1 MSTILLFDAAATG
14 HHGEFLEN
22 VIHGLSVAESERSI
36 ILAHPELKQR
46 LSSFR
51 DSIGSKIQLIFLKVE
66 EVNYLEH
73 ARGIVQVGR
82 RQLEVLSRYLQELS
96 VSRVVLMHMNLHQ
109 YALHSWRV
117 PEGVEVVGILL
128 NPYTPRDRAH
138 GLKAKCFAAVTGI
151 RKRLQF
157 RLLLRNKAISKI
169 FLLNDARMAEQLNR
183 WHPKRQVFA
192 SIPDPLPAL
201 CPVLDQ
207 GAFDSS
213 ERPFTFLLAGSMAP
227 RKGVLEVLEAL
238 ICLRGQLDRPI
249 ALRMVGRFRRE
260 AEAYREQVLSKIR
273 ELEQGEA
280 GSLIRVHLENVF
292 IDSESLS
299 REFAETDCV
308 LTPYLEF
315 YGSSGMI
322 GHACRYQ
329 KPLLSCLDG
338 LLGELVRDRKL
349 GVCVDPRHAEQF
361 AAAMQRII
369 GGEHDYDSEA
379 ADRYVAAADPMKF
392 VQLLIA

>member
-1 MSTILLFDAAATG
+1 MLVLFFDAAETG

-22 VIHGLSVAESERSI
+22 VIAGLSVAESEQSI
-36 ILAHPELKQR
+36 ILAHPELKLR
-46 LSSFR
+46 LSTFR
-51 DSIGSKIQLIFLKVE
+51 DSIGSKTQLVFLKVE
-66 EVNYLEH
+66 EVNYLED
-73 ARGIVQVGR
+73 ARGIVQIGR
-82 RQLEVLSRYLQELS
+82 RQLEVLSRYLEELS

-109 YALHSWRV
+109 YALHSWQV
-117 PEGVEVVGILL
+117 PSGVQVMGVLL

-157 RLLLRNKAISKI
+157 ILLLRNKAIFRV

-201 CPVLDQ
+201 CPVLNEGDID
-207 GAFDSS
+207 AS

-260 AEAYREQVLSKIR
+260 AEACREQVLSKIR
-273 ELEQGEA
+273 ELEPGES
-280 GSLIRVHLENVF
+280 GSQVQVHLEGAF
-292 IDSESLS
+292 IDHESLS
-299 REFAETDCV
+299 REFAEADCV

-322 GHACRYQ
+322 GHACRYH
-329 KPLLSCLDG
+329 KPLLCCQDG

-369 GGEHDYDSEA
+369 GGEYDYDSEA